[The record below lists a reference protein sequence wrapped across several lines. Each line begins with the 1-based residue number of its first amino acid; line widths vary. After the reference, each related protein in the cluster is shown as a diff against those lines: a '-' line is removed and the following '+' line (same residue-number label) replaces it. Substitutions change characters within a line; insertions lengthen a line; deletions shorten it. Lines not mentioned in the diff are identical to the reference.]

1 MSVTCSTGDVPGPTL
16 AHACIT
22 GQNGDVALAFDYI
35 GGRLVLDFVGTVANR
50 GADDVERLH
59 SWADV
64 ESWVRG
70 SSLRIDDMSGDD
82 DVDRVHDL
90 RESLYSLITAA
101 VDGVRP
107 PEHDRELVNAAA
119 AGPGPKPELTEAGE
133 VRWTGG
139 LDAVLAALAR
149 DALDL
154 VGSSDI
160 GEVRRCADGRC
171 TRLFIDRSRGA
182 RRRWCGMKGCGD
194 RAKAASY
201 RRRRRAARA

>member
-1 MSVTCSTGDVPGPTL
+1 LS
-16 AHACIT
+16 
-22 GQNGDVALAFDYI
+22 FDYV

-59 SWADV
+59 SWADL

-70 SSLRIDDMSGDD
+70 SSLRIDDMSGNESC
-82 DVDRVHDL
+82 DVPGEADVARVRDL

-107 PEHDRELVNAAA
+107 PEHDREVVNAAA
-119 AGPGPKPELTEAGE
+119 ARPAPTPELTEAGE

-154 VGSSDI
+154 MGSSDI

-171 TRLFIDRSRGA
+171 TRLFVDRSRGA

-201 RRRRRAARA
+201 RRRQRAATA